1 MILACLQIYREI
13 LSLVTFLRVH
23 SNSKEVSYLSWQNMY
38 PNLKTTCHV
47 RLKFLLWSKLLENL
61 FLAKYLIFVA
71 APLMD
76 PQIHVVVIIIIIII
90 IMIISQNRYKTKTAK
105 FFVIIFIPK
114 HESTKVKLR
123 NLRIINRRSSFSMS
137 SFFAVNDF
145 HIINPTSKDFL
156 LDWIYIKRSRSLCIT
171 LF

>member
-23 SNSKEVSYLSWQNMY
+23 SNSKEVSYLSWQNIY

-47 RLKFLLWSKLLENL
+47 KLKFLLWSKLLENL

-71 APLMD
+71 ATLMD
-76 PQIHVVVIIIIIII
+76 PQLYVVIIIIIII
-90 IMIISQNRYKTKTAK
+90 IISQNRYKTKTAK

-114 HESTKVKLR
+114 HESTKVKLH

-145 HIINPTSKDFL
+145 DIINPTSKDFL